1 VSRDNSR
8 RRDAVRRASEARAAR
23 ERARK
28 AREDQIE
35 AALASLFASLAE
47 VERLR
52 AAARR
57 KADALLADGERTAA
71 RHYATACAAARTL
84 RDLLGSNT
92 AVAELC
98 ELRVEDVRDMLAAT
112 RAQQVAP
119 ADGVAPD
126 DLTDADDGNGAA
138 GDPGEGAGSQSA
150 TAIDPA
156 TAPGR
161 VEDQARHG

>member
-1 VSRDNSR
+1 VGRDNSR
-8 RRDAVRRASEARAAR
+8 RRDAVRRASEARAGR

-35 AALASLFASLAE
+35 AALANLFTSLAE

-52 AAARR
+52 AAARH
-57 KADALLADGERTAA
+57 KADTVLADGERTAA
-71 RHYATACAAARTL
+71 RHYAAACAAARTL

-112 RAQQVAP
+112 RRQQVAP
-119 ADGVAPD
+119 ADGVTPD
-126 DLTDADDGNGAA
+126 GFAVVDSSNGATE
-138 GDPGEGAGSQSA
+138 DPGERAGSHSA
-150 TAIDPA
+150 RAIDP
-156 TAPGR
+156 APGR
-161 VEDQARHG
+161 VEDQARQG